1 MQVTKDDLRKTYRKL
16 SNGEI
21 EHLIHHETSFTPTAK
36 EVFIEEIE
44 RRRLPGSWASIVDG
58 KGEVSHLGYHE
69 RKVAY
74 VEDSPGPLGILG
86 AIAGFF
92 TMLFPTL
99 LEIAFFGVWFLLCY
113 IAYLVVDYFFF
124 S

>member
-36 EVFIEEIE
+36 EVFKEEIE

-69 RKVAY
+69 RKVDY
-74 VEDSPGPLGILG
+74 VEGSPGPLGILG

-92 TMLFPTL
+92 TILFPTL
-99 LEIAFFGVWFLLCY
+99 LEIAFFGVWFLLRY
-113 IAYLVVDYFFF
+113 VAYLVVDYFFF

>member
-36 EVFIEEIE
+36 EVFKEEIE

-69 RKVAY
+69 RKVDY
-74 VEDSPGPLGILG
+74 VEGSPGPLGILG

-92 TMLFPTL
+92 TILFPTL

-113 IAYLVVDYFFF
+113 VAYLVVDYFFF